1 MTVPQ
6 PVSGLTRMVLGV
18 NHDPC
23 WREAGVAAM
32 VLAVAF
38 TAFFAIGFA
47 AVLVVRGII
56 HHS

>member
-1 MTVPQ
+1 MIVPQ

-32 VLAVAF
+32 VLAVVF
-38 TAFFAIGFA
+38 TTFFAIGFGIA
-47 AVLVVRGII
+47 LVVHGII
-56 HHS
+56 RHS